1 MNDFLLN
8 LWGENEWFLYWFLA
22 TFEKRHIIERETVTG
37 WVTWTVGL
45 NGPRLQYVKI
55 VSVIFVCVCLPQ
67 LWICNH
73 KFKIYYIFSVVVTL
87 FYSLVIWKEIESGRY
102 WVYSCCVVLLFSIKL
117 AETKWHCSFFNMFNC
132 QWGSTRR
139 LESFSLFKM
148 ELRENLVCVY
158 ILTNWSLWVNN
169 NIIIFSHYV
178 SDTGLCLVD
187 LPRSSRSHNAAEETG
202 I

>member
-1 MNDFLLN
+1 M
-8 LWGENEWFLYWFLA
+8 
-22 TFEKRHIIERETVTG
+22 
-37 WVTWTVGL
+37 GL
-45 NGPRLQYVKI
+45 ELQYVKI

-73 KFKIYYIFSVVVTL
+73 KFKIHYVSSVVVTL
-87 FYSLVIWKEIESGRY
+87 FYSLVIWKEIESVRY
-102 WVYSCCVVLLFSIKL
+102 WVDSCCIVLLFSIKL
-117 AETKWHCSFFNMFNC
+117 AGTKWHYSFFNMFNC

-139 LESFSLFKM
+139 LESFSIFKM
-148 ELRENLVCVY
+148 ESRKNLVCVY

-178 SDTGLCLVD
+178 IDTGLCLVD
-187 LPRSSRSHNAAEETG
+187 LPRSSRSHNPTEKTG